1 MLFWWKTDLLI
12 IANSWRAGFKIM
24 SFLGYVLLDYE
35 IKYIK
40 ITLRCSFVQHIMLQI
55 TFGPSGQYQRQPS
68 LKLCKFLGDY
78 KNPDPSLHRLLKLH
92 ESFPQAVFSF
102 SVVFI
107 KINSLASAFSLLDL
121 DCRISYQHYIHIKI
135 MDVV

>member
-1 MLFWWKTDLLI
+1 
-12 IANSWRAGFKIM
+12 M

-55 TFGPSGQYQRQPS
+55 TLGPSGQYQPS

-121 DCRISYQHYIHIKI
+121 DCRISYLHYIHIKK